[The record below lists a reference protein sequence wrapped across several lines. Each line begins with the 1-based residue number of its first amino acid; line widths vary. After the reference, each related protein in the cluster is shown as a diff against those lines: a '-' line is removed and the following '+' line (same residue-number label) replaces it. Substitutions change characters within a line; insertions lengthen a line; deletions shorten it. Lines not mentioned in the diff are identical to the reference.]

1 MDALR
6 QELEARATREG
17 FSGLRITR
25 LAADPQQ
32 AARLHQFIAEG
43 RHGSMDWL
51 AETEARRASPLALW
65 ALPVIFLAGL
75 CFAALGLIVT
85 TLALEGVAPESI
97 DDDASLFGE
106 GLGLDSIDAIELGV
120 AIRKRYGISLDA
132 ESDDPRRHFASV
144 TTLAAFVAA
153 NRTL

>member
-1 MDALR
+1 LSRMTPLP
-6 QELEARATREG
+6 LEIKT
-17 FSGLRITR
+17 
-25 LAADPQQ
+25 
-32 AARLHQFIAEG
+32 
-43 RHGSMDWL
+43 
-51 AETEARRASPLALW
+51 
-65 ALPVIFLAGL
+65 
-75 CFAALGLIVT
+75 LIVT

-97 DDDASLFGE
+97 EDDAPLFGE